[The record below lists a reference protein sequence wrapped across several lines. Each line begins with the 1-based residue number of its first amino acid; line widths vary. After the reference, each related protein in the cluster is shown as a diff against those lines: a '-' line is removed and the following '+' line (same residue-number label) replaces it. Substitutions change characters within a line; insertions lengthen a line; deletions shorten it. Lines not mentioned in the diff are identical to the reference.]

1 MKFNLKR
8 TLFCSL
14 AFGWISLFWGSYDAI
29 MQSINYDVFELN
41 SVWHG
46 VIIAADNIL
55 GLFLLPLFGRLSDK
69 TSTPFGSRKPYIV
82 AGTVISMVGFV
93 GVCVFATMG
102 KDYFLP
108 FILCLLVTLAAM
120 AAYRSP
126 ALALVPDVNPDRFR
140 SVANAVSNVVSVIM
154 TVVAMLYFYVFMM
167 FDGYIA
173 IGAAFAS
180 TTLVMMVVFCFT
192 VHEKQIPRRHGGGIK
207 AGGRAGQT
215 GRRAQAHEQRDA
227 GHGGGTGGGKDPQLE
242 KSRPRCAGIHR
253 RFAPSSAELRRRAE
267 PRVHL
272 PQKERKKIPQAGRNE
287 LEFRP
292 KQPFIQSFCILAVV
306 FCFYM
311 TYNALTSNFVKYAEY
326 ILGFKQNEAI
336 IPLILAQAA
345 AMIAFPVASS
355 LSNKIGRRN
364 TMIIGFAIMVAAFSA
379 SIAFSSPH
387 PILYVIFTI
396 LGVSFGFVMVNI
408 YPFFLETSRTSKIG
422 EDTGIFSMSMTIA
435 MVITPILSGAL
446 IASTGSWF
454 GGGENAGFRILFPYS
469 VFFLV
474 LALILTILIKPKK
487 SNNKKKFAEVVSF
500 D

>member
-192 VHEKQIPRRHGGGIK
+192 CTKTNSATTWWRNQSWR
-207 AGGRAGQT
+207 
-215 GRRAQAHEQRDA
+215 
-227 GHGGGTGGGKDPQLE
+227 
-242 KSRPRCAGIHR
+242 KSRTDWT
-253 RFAPSSAELRRRAE
+253 PSS
-267 PRVHL
+267 
-272 PQKERKKIPQAGRNE
+272 
-287 LEFRP
+287 
-292 KQPFIQSFCILAVV
+292 
-306 FCFYM
+306 
-311 TYNALTSNFVKYAEY
+311 
-326 ILGFKQNEAI
+326 
-336 IPLILAQAA
+336 
-345 AMIAFPVASS
+345 
-355 LSNKIGRRN
+355 
-364 TMIIGFAIMVAAFSA
+364 SA
-379 SIAFSSPH
+379 
-387 PILYVIFTI
+387 
-396 LGVSFGFVMVNI
+396 
-408 YPFFLETSRTSKIG
+408 
-422 EDTGIFSMSMTIA
+422 
-435 MVITPILSGAL
+435 
-446 IASTGSWF
+446 
-454 GGGENAGFRILFPYS
+454 
-469 VFFLV
+469 
-474 LALILTILIKPKK
+474 
-487 SNNKKKFAEVVSF
+487 
-500 D
+500 